1 MVNNP
6 QVEVTAVPRK
16 DWEILVGQ
24 AKSQS
29 SHPLT
34 SHSLGGGLFH
44 STHPLPR
51 GFSTHSRMR
60 PTLAF
65 SLSWFEWRRCGTR
78 LPLLSHWRW
87 KCDIPNPPN
96 ILVGGDASQDV
107 GAVLGLVGE
116 ILTSVNAETACASK
130 DVLLGGG
137 LLAGPCTVPMAA
149 VVLAAPL
156 ASKWAWGLLCCAFG
170 LSMLVKVLSR
180 QINAPPACFIY
191 HYEDHSVGREGSL
204 LPIQKFHKRGALMCL
219 VLGKP
224 QNVGWAEGTEQVILQ
239 KSCISLE

>member
-1 MVNNP
+1 MEMLWDAP
-6 QVEVTAVPRK
+6 
-16 DWEILVGQ
+16 
-24 AKSQS
+24 
-29 SHPLT
+29 
-34 SHSLGGGLFH
+34 
-44 STHPLPR
+44 
-51 GFSTHSRMR
+51 
-60 PTLAF
+60 
-65 SLSWFEWRRCGTR
+65 

-156 ASKWAWGLLCCAFG
+156 ASKRA
-170 LSMLVKVLSR
+170 
-180 QINAPPACFIY
+180 
-191 HYEDHSVGREGSL
+191 
-204 LPIQKFHKRGALMCL
+204 
-219 VLGKP
+219 
-224 QNVGWAEGTEQVILQ
+224 
-239 KSCISLE
+239 